1 MTEPERSTLVRHVV
15 VQGVVQGVG
24 YREFTRRAALRLNVS
39 GWVRNR
45 SDGAVEAL
53 IRGPPAAVDALI
65 NEMRHGPRFA
75 VVDRLR
81 VTEHSE
87 APGHDGGTFVVRFR
101 A

>member
-24 YREFTRRAALRLNVS
+24 FREFTRRAALRLNVS

-45 SDGAVEAL
+45 PDGAVEAL
-53 IRGPPAAVDALI
+53 IRGPPAAVEALI

-81 VTEHSE
+81 VTEEDE
-87 APGHDGGTFVVRFR
+87 APGYDDGTFVVRFR